1 MGCGVH
7 RMRTVSSIRRVVLC
21 TVLPGVLL
29 LVGARV
35 SGAPG
40 QADAG
45 DDLTTRAVAT
55 LRRVM
60 GEEEEWVKVHA
71 AEMLVYNNYL
81 EGVREAFEAEL
92 DAGPGPKYRIG
103 VWRVLARAAGN
114 DAALRRKYVDEIVA
128 AFADKGGPDRLHAV
142 ETLGKL
148 GHADVSPE
156 LRAVA
161 ESGEGTFRA
170 YARWVVANSGEP
182 EDEAFL
188 ADLLSSPDA
197 DVKGCVAYALR
208 FSEGVSD
215 ATLDKLLSSARAE
228 AGDSG
233 GRVYLLS
240 AAYVH
245 ASKAARPE
253 DAEWARTELLTYAET
268 GDKGQKNEVCSALGT
283 VAGEESRALLAGLL
297 DDPEADVQ
305 AHAAHA
311 LIRIGRR
318 QFRGLGAV
326 DWCVIVLYALFMVG
340 VGLYYSRRQTSTE
353 EYFLAS
359 RNMSSTLVGISMF
372 ATLLSTIS
380 YLSVPGEMIK
390 HGPVVLC
397 GLLATP
403 FVYLVVSYFLIP
415 RLMRLEITS
424 AYELL
429 ETRLGAPVR
438 VVGAVIF
445 IMTRLVWMA
454 LLVYIAAKLMVEM
467 LNWSEALI
475 PWVVLA
481 AGLIAVLY
489 TAVGG
494 LRAVVVTDLYQF
506 FILMAGAVITVVL
519 ISVRMGG
526 LGWFPTAWAPNWDQQ
541 PLFSWNISTRATVV
555 GALIGTFCWWVCTA
569 GSDQVAIQRYLATRD
584 TKSARRA
591 FLINLVANFL
601 IMLFLAVVGFA
612 LLGFFRANP
621 HLIPD
626 GKNLIAN
633 ADYLFPRYIANYLPV
648 GFAGLVVAGM
658 FAAAMSSLDSGI
670 NSIVTVVSRDFVQR
684 FRRQERPEADGA
696 GGNVKTAKILVLF
709 IGLAVV
715 LLSSQMGKVPG
726 NITEVTNKTNGLFV
740 GPLFGL
746 FFMALFMRRSTGF
759 GAVIGAV
766 YGFMVAF
773 AFAYWE
779 KITGAAHSLSFQLII
794 PAAVGAHIAVGALA
808 SRVPTKG
815 KRLASVLGM
824 GVVAVVPLVVFYV
837 CLCRWGLA
845 VAKALNLGMAG

>member
-1 MGCGVH
+1 MRALSSRRHAACG
-7 RMRTVSSIRRVVLC
+7 TALA
-21 TVLPGVLL
+21 GLL
-29 LVGARV
+29 LLGVGRA
-35 SGAPG
+35 
-40 QADAG
+40 AG
-45 DDLTTRAVAT
+45 VAVEAGGNEDTTERAVAT

-60 GEEEEWVKVHA
+60 AEEREWVKVHA
-71 AEMLVYNNYL
+71 AEMLVYNNYPG
-81 EGVREAFEAEL
+81 GVREAFEAEL
-92 DAGPGPKYRIG
+92 ELGPGPKYRIG
-103 VWRVLARAAGN
+103 VWRVLAKAAGN

-128 AFADKGGPDRLHAV
+128 AFEDRDGTDRLHAV

-148 GHADVSPE
+148 GYATVSPE
-156 LRAVA
+156 LREVA
-161 ESGEGTFRA
+161 ENGEGTFRA
-170 YARWVVANSGEP
+170 YARWVVANSGTP

-188 ADLLSSPDA
+188 AELLSSPDA
-197 DVKGCVAYALR
+197 QVRGCVAYALR
-208 FSEGVSD
+208 AFDGVRD
-215 ATLDKLLSSARAE
+215 ATLEKLLSTARGESADSSAR
-228 AGDSG
+228 
-233 GRVYLLS
+233 VYAWS

-245 ASKAARPE
+245 ASKAGRVTE
-253 DAEWARTELLTYAET
+253 EAEAVTELLAYAET
-268 GDKGQKNEVCSALGT
+268 GDKGQRNEVCSALGT
-283 VAGEESRALLAGLL
+283 VAGEESGGLLVRLL
-297 DDPEADVQ
+297 DDPEPDVQ

-326 DWCVIVLYALFMVG
+326 DWVVIAVYALFMVG

-390 HGPVVLC
+390 HGPVILC

-403 FVYLVVSYFLIP
+403 VVYFVVAYFLIP

-429 ETRLGAPVR
+429 ETRLGVPVR

-445 IMTRLVWMA
+445 ILTRLVWMA

-467 LNWSEALI
+467 LNWGEEMI
-475 PWVVLA
+475 PWVVMA

-506 FILMAGAVITVVL
+506 FILMAGALITVVL

-526 LGWFPTAWAPNWDQQ
+526 LGWFPTVWAPHWDQQ
-541 PLFSWNISTRATVV
+541 PLFSWNLSTRATVV
-555 GALIGTFCWWVCTA
+555 GALIATFCWWVCTA

-584 TKSARRA
+584 ANAARRA

-601 IMLFLAVVGFA
+601 IALFLAVVGFA

-626 GKNLIAN
+626 GKDLITN

-670 NSIVTVVSRDFVQR
+670 NSIVTVVSRDFLQR
-684 FRRQERPEADGA
+684 FRRQEATGDDEAGR
-696 GGNVKTAKILVLF
+696 GVKTAKAMVLL
-709 IGLAVV
+709 IGIAVV

-759 GAVIGAV
+759 GAVVGAL
-766 YGFMVAF
+766 YGFTVAF
-773 AFAYWE
+773 VFAYWD
-779 KITGAAHSLSFQLII
+779 KITGAAQSLSFQLII
-794 PAAVGAHIAVGALA
+794 PAAVGTHIVVGALA

-815 KRLASVLGM
+815 KRLAAVLAL
-824 GVVAVVPLVVFYV
+824 GVAAVVPLAAFYG